1 MSRMQRIQ
9 VPVEKELAEFQGH
22 FKSAMRTDVALL
34 DRIMRY
40 IIKRKGKQMRP
51 LFVFL
56 SAQTVAGGEQDLGER
71 SHIAASLIELLHTAT
86 LVHDDVVDE
95 SPCAAVSF
103 DSGPVE
109 EKIAVLV
116 GIICSRAACS
126 WRWTEKPRPAENH
139 LRSRSPHERR
149 GTLQIEKA
157 RRLDIT
163 EEVYFDIIQ
172 RKRPP

>member
-1 MSRMQRIQ
+1 MQRIQ

-86 LVHDDVVDE
+86 LV
-95 SPCAAVSF
+95 PVSY
-103 DSGPVE
+103 
-109 EKIAVLV
+109 
-116 GIICSRAACS
+116 
-126 WRWTEKPRPAENH
+126 TH
-139 LRSRSPHERR
+139 L
-149 GTLQIEKA
+149 TLPTN
-157 RRLDIT
+157 R
-163 EEVYFDIIQ
+163 EV
-172 RKRPP
+172 